1 MEDQPHSLPTSME
14 DLAVLV
20 EESEAWVL
28 LIRIS
33 QTINRTVK
41 VPKEVSGLQEAEFVA
56 AVLALVLARA
66 DQTSSYPQ

>member
-1 MEDQPHSLPTSME
+1 MEDQPHSLPTSTE

-28 LIRIS
+28 LIRTS

-41 VPKEVSGLQEAEFVA
+41 VPKEVSGLQEVEFVA